1 MYVFLGVCFVVGVA
15 RKNRKNPK
23 SLLAVQDFL
32 VKKKISR
39 DEENPRYRTFPC
51 LGKFCTFFSLK
62 KKHTFQL
69 QVLDKSTK
77 TKTKFD

>member
-32 VKKKISR
+32 VKKKSHEMKKI
-39 DEENPRYRTFPC
+39 
-51 LGKFCTFFSLK
+51 LGTGLFLA
-62 KKHTFQL
+62 
-69 QVLDKSTK
+69 
-77 TKTKFD
+77 